1 MSIESVMLSNQF
13 ILFTLFFCLHYFPA
27 SGSFSNE
34 LGLHIR
40 WPKHWSFSISPSNEY
55 SELISFRMDWFDL
68 LAVQGTLK
76 SLLQQHNSKRSLLLG
91 GKAMTNLDIVL
102 KNRDITLLTKV
113 HIVKYMVFP
122 VVL

>member
-1 MSIESVMLSNQF
+1 
-13 ILFTLFFCLHYFPA
+13 
-27 SGSFSNE
+27 
-34 LGLHIR
+34 
-40 WPKHWSFSISPSNEY
+40 
-55 SELISFRMDWFDL
+55 MDWFDL